1 MKQVDFILGAILQ
14 KEIVLSNFLKSQC
27 SHNMPQRY
35 YQDSAHN
42 RDDST
47 NFVSKR
53 CDSYKKFE
61 EDDCYGDTLQMGEAL
76 DVENAVEGRYYLDT
90 KSYQDD
96 DSGTLYSYSKT

>member
-1 MKQVDFILGAILQ
+1 MAFRCINCRSGSRWIKLTIL
-14 KEIVLSNFLKSQC
+14 
-27 SHNMPQRY
+27 
-35 YQDSAHN
+35 
-42 RDDST
+42 T
-47 NFVSKR
+47 R